1 MRHLATR
8 FLLFSITFFGAASWA
23 QSSAA
28 GQTSSAKSAKKSVT
42 LHLTPVETVVAPS
55 EVAASFV
62 EPLSCDEDGN
72 LFLGSDEPAAA
83 IRKLSPKGERV
94 AVFQPIANPDV
105 KVGTTSYFAVTP
117 DGELYAL
124 AFATTE
130 MSRYVLVFKS
140 DGTYKNKIKLA
151 PGFPWTPATLAVF
164 SNGSLLITGQKY
176 DHDRSKPMLP
186 FTGIFASDGSLLK
199 ELTLKDD
206 EKITE
211 MAAAHDN
218 RVTSPTNRLT
228 NEAIDWGQAA
238 TASDGNIYVMRWL
251 SPAVLYVI
259 SPGGQV
265 VRRFEVDS
273 GDANFKPLSMHI
285 SGNRIAVLFYQEATF
300 DKVMKIVDLE
310 GREVASYDELREGG
324 KAKLGTIGLAFACY
338 TARPDRFTFL
348 VAGDDH
354 RIELKLVEPR

>member
-1 MRHLATR
+1 
-8 FLLFSITFFGAASWA
+8 
-23 QSSAA
+23 
-28 GQTSSAKSAKKSVT
+28 
-42 LHLTPVETVVAPS
+42 
-55 EVAASFV
+55 
-62 EPLSCDEDGN
+62 
-72 LFLGSDEPAAA
+72 
-83 IRKLSPKGERV
+83 
-94 AVFQPIANPDV
+94 
-105 KVGTTSYFAVTP
+105 
-117 DGELYAL
+117 
-124 AFATTE
+124 
-130 MSRYVLVFKS
+130 
-140 DGTYKNKIKLA
+140 
-151 PGFPWTPATLAVF
+151 
-164 SNGSLLITGQKY
+164 
-176 DHDRSKPMLP
+176 MLP